1 MEEFRNLSNEYGFSE
16 NYISANLDHNLD
28 EGFEGVPLQHNS
40 PDFSFG
46 LAVPDHG
53 IGKTSPSEKVEAQ
66 FMEEAYFHNPKL
78 KYINQV
84 LMEDDA
90 EAEAYFIE
98 DSTLRAAEKALYDI
112 LNGIHCPSSSEP
124 IHHQDS
130 ISLDATISNSPGYCF
145 NGHVSASNFAQ
156 TGFTKDF
163 CYSSHVLNPPVH
175 KTFMS
180 KSSLDRT
187 PNNSSDSVDGPML
200 MKPPTNVPVDSQL
213 SLQLKWGMREN
224 IRISKGKDK
233 FNCDKDGATSNS
245 NDGILPKDGKVEGRS
260 KGASYPKKHINIGD
274 HFDMKNLLMLCMES
288 VASNDH
294 NTTNKL
300 LKQIKQLSSPSGNVS
315 QRLAHCFAKGL
326 EARLAG
332 TGNLI
337 YRSLTTK
344 ERSTSDALE
353 VYKLCISAIPFT
365 NASYYY
371 AIQTILEFARQATSL
386 HIIQFSGR
394 RTIHFMPLIQ
404 QLSQRPC
411 GPPKLRFTS
420 IDFPEP
426 GFEPTAIVERE
437 RRRWVNYCKKFNVPF
452 EYHGMTQKW
461 EAVDPEDLKIHKDE
475 VLVVMCSYLFHYVMD
490 DSFLENSPRDVV
502 LKLIKRINP
511 DVFLHGILNGPL
523 NSPFFVSRFREALF
537 YFSVV
542 FDMFEA
548 TMPRKS
554 PTRMMCETE
563 ICGKEIL
570 NIIASEGLERIERRE
585 TYKSWQVR
593 TLRAGFK
600 QLPLNQDIIK
610 KIKAK
615 VKANFHRDFFVDE
628 AAQWMVQGWKG
639 RVLDALSCWDPS

>member
-1 MEEFRNLSNEYGFSE
+1 
-16 NYISANLDHNLD
+16 
-28 EGFEGVPLQHNS
+28 
-40 PDFSFG
+40 
-46 LAVPDHG
+46 
-53 IGKTSPSEKVEAQ
+53 
-66 FMEEAYFHNPKL
+66 MEEAYFHNPKL

-145 NGHVSASNFAQ
+145 NGHVNASNFAQ

-187 PNNSSDSVDGPML
+187 PSNSSDSVDGPML

-224 IRISKGKDK
+224 ISISKGKDK
-233 FNCDKDGATSNS
+233 VEKDQDELTNRLECGTSVQGENDLEAGRGTNQLGISTEDLILSEMLDKMLQFNCDKDGATSNS

-337 YRSLTTK
+337 YRSLATK

-585 TYKSWQVR
+585 TYKSWQAR